1 MSQAST
7 FSSVKLSGA
16 LIHSARESAAASCR
30 STSGQIE
37 YWALLGRSIEE
48 AGLTTIE
55 AQSAISGRDGAGLHI
70 GRKLAASALTD
81 KIMSAH
87 TSGSLATRVREVVQA
102 NRAVAV

>member
-16 LIHSARESAAASCR
+16 LILSARESAATSCR

-37 YWALLGRSIEE
+37 YWALLGRSVEE

-55 AQSAISGRDGAGLHI
+55 AQSAISGRDSAGVHS
-70 GRKLAASALTD
+70 GRKLAASSLTD
-81 KIMSAH
+81 KILNAN
-87 TSGSLATRVREVVQA
+87 TTGSLAQRVRDVVQA
-102 NRAVAV
+102 NRLAA